1 MWLIFSNFA
10 GNNKNTPKMKIR
22 LLFSL
27 LLCATAATLPAANV
41 YWFDGRQHVSYV
53 RQKKLSPV
61 VEQAIDLFS
70 ADMTA
75 VTGRNAQEKS
85 NGQIVIFQLDL
96 LDNKEFKQ
104 LTALHVPINKFIAR
118 PEAFYIGL
126 RGQNIVVAG
135 SDARGTAYGLLE
147 LSRQAGVSPWT
158 ETGLPPERRRTLSM
172 DSKTEILQW
181 PATAVRALQPF
192 SNTRRDFDNDDYRKL
207 FRLMLRLRL
216 NTLVPDSHTEH
227 HATGKAFRHFA
238 QEQGVDI
245 ATARQCEGA

>member
-158 ETGLPPERRRTLSM
+158 ETGLPPSDDAPSAWTAKRRYSNGRPPPCAPCNPS
-172 DSKTEILQW
+172 
-181 PATAVRALQPF
+181 ATRA
-192 SNTRRDFDNDDYRKL
+192 
-207 FRLMLRLRL
+207 
-216 NTLVPDSHTEH
+216 
-227 HATGKAFRHFA
+227 ATSTMTT
-238 QEQGVDI
+238 
-245 ATARQCEGA
+245 TASSSA

>member
-1 MWLIFSNFA
+1 M
-10 GNNKNTPKMKIR
+10 
-22 LLFSL
+22 
-27 LLCATAATLPAANV
+27 
-41 YWFDGRQHVSYV
+41 SYV

-158 ETGLPPERRRTLSM
+158 ETGLPPQHGQQNGDTPMAGHRRAR
-172 DSKTEILQW
+172 
-181 PATAVRALQPF
+181 PATLQQHAP
-192 SNTRRDFDNDDYRKL
+192 
-207 FRLMLRLRL
+207 RLR
-216 NTLVPDSHTEH
+216 
-227 HATGKAFRHFA
+227 
-238 QEQGVDI
+238 Q
-245 ATARQCEGA
+245 